1 MTQDAGGN
9 TCPRCGQ
16 AFHCGAKDS
25 RCDCFD
31 VKLSES
37 LRKELA
43 QHYERCLCLSC
54 LKDLS
59 AGAPLLPEAARR

>member
-1 MTQDAGGN
+1 MTQVAGGN

-43 QHYERCLCLSC
+43 QHYVRCLCLDC
-54 LKDLS
+54 LKAVKD
-59 AGAPLLPEAARR
+59 GAPVVNV